1 MSNHLRLALDSLLR
15 QRERPAL
22 TILGVALAI
31 TCIVGVVFTTLSIY
45 FVFAI
50 PWTKDISPEQWIIY
64 MGGLMAAFVIS
75 GLVVWVIGLRRAKSV
90 SVEADL
96 AQYAVE
102 E

>member
-1 MSNHLRLALDSLLR
+1 
-15 QRERPAL
+15 
-22 TILGVALAI
+22 
-31 TCIVGVVFTTLSIY
+31 
-45 FVFAI
+45 
-50 PWTKDISPEQWIIY
+50 

-96 AQYAVE
+96 AQCAVE